1 MASTEAIEPARDIAW
16 SNCPVLLPVELSVRL
31 TVPRRRPA
39 AEFARIRI
47 ERIDV
52 GLRERPRVQNLGT
65 YLAVAA
71 NEERG
76 RDELTGE

>member
-1 MASTEAIEPARDIAW
+1 MASTEAIEPARDVAS
-16 SNCPVLLPVELSVRL
+16 SNRPVPVELSVRF